1 MTEHR
6 ALGAATQESC
16 DVFVIGGGPGGSTV
30 AALLAERG
38 YRVVIAEKG
47 RHPRFHIGES
57 LLPTNLPLFE
67 KLGVG
72 EAIKSIGMEKWGAE
86 FVSPWHKDT
95 AQTFQFADAWNKS
108 MPYTYQ
114 VRRSEFDEI
123 LFRNAASKGAV
134 TLEECRVRDVTL
146 GSDEEGALVT
156 VEEAHGQR
164 EFQARFVVDASGRD
178 TFFGNRL
185 GTKRRNK
192 RHNTSA
198 LYAHF
203 RGVWRHTGQAEGN
216 ISIYWFDHGWF
227 WVIPL
232 TGGITSVGAVV
243 WPYYMKTRTKPVEEF
258 FRDTIAQCP
267 ALAKRLAEAERVSDV
282 QATGNFS
289 YSCRRS
295 SGPGYLLLGD
305 AFSFVDPV
313 FSSGVMLAMHNGFK
327 AADTIA
333 TCLSTPKKAGQA
345 RRRYDRDI
353 RRGPREFSWF
363 IYRANHPSL
372 RDLFMNPQNV
382 FRVKEA
388 LLSVLAG
395 DIFGTTPIWP
405 SLNAFKVL
413 YYLHTLRNFRRSLAV
428 WKDRRRQ
435 QRGDRH
441 QTASIDS

>member
-1 MTEHR
+1 M
-6 ALGAATQESC
+6 QEGC

-30 AALLAERG
+30 ATLLAERG
-38 YRVVIAEKG
+38 YRVVLAEKS

-57 LLPTNLPLFE
+57 LLPANLPLFE

-72 EAIKSIGMEKWGAE
+72 AAVKSIGMEKWGAE
-86 FVSPWHKDT
+86 FVSPWHQDSC
-95 AQTFQFADAWNKS
+95 QTFRFADAWNKD

-123 LFRNAASKGAV
+123 LFRNAAAKGAL
-134 TLEECRVRDVTL
+134 TLEECRVREVSL
-146 GSDEEGALVT
+146 GSREEGT
-156 VEEAHGQR
+156 VIKAEQAGRQR
-164 EFQARFVVDASGRD
+164 EFRARFVVDASGRD
-178 TFFGNRL
+178 TFLGNRL
-185 GTKRRNK
+185 GSKRRNK

-203 RGVWRHTGQAEGN
+203 RGAWRHTGQAEGN

-243 WPYYMKTRTKPVEEF
+243 WPYYMKARTKPVENF
-258 FRDTIAQCP
+258 FEDTIAQCP
-267 ALAKRLAEAERVSDV
+267 PLAKRLSEAERVSDV
-282 QATGNFS
+282 EATGNFS

-295 SGPGYLLLGD
+295 SGPSYLLLGD

-313 FSSGVMLAMHNGFK
+313 FSSGVMLAMHSGFL

-333 TCLSTPKKAGQA
+333 TCLSEPKRAGAA
-345 RRRYDRDI
+345 RRRYDREL

-372 RDLFMNPQNV
+372 RDLFMNPHNI

-395 DIFGTTPIWP
+395 DIFGSTPIWR
-405 SLNAFKVL
+405 SLATFKVL
-413 YYLHTLRNFRRSLAV
+413 YYLHALRNFRRSLAV
-428 WKDRRRQ
+428 WRGRRRQ
-435 QRGDRH
+435 QRRDRT
-441 QTASIDS
+441 QTMPAGS

>member
-1 MTEHR
+1 M
-6 ALGAATQESC
+6 QECC
-16 DVFVIGGGPGGSTV
+16 DVLVIGGGPGGSTV

-38 YRVVIAEKG
+38 YRVVLTEKN

-57 LLPTNLPLFE
+57 LLPANLPLFE

-86 FVSPWHKDT
+86 FVSPWHQDSC
-95 AQTFQFADAWNKS
+95 QTFQFADAWNKT

-123 LFRNAASKGAV
+123 LFRNAAAKGAV
-134 TLEECRVRDVTL
+134 TLEGCRVRDVNF
-146 GSDEEGALVT
+146 GPNEEGALVQA
-156 VEEAHGQR
+156 EQACGQR
-164 EFQARFVVDASGRD
+164 EFRARFVVDASGRD
-178 TFFGNRL
+178 TFLGNRMRS
-185 GTKRRNK
+185 KRRDK
-192 RHNTSA
+192 RHNTAA

-203 RGVWRHTGQAEGN
+203 RGALRNEGQAEGN

-243 WPYYMKTRTKPVEEF
+243 WPYYMKTRTKSVEVF
-258 FRDTIAQCP
+258 FQDTIAQCP
-267 ALAKRLAEAERVSDV
+267 ALASRLAHAERVSDV
-282 QATGNFS
+282 EATGNFS

-313 FSSGVMLAMHNGFK
+313 FSSGVMLAMHGGFL

-333 TCLSTPKKAGQA
+333 TCLSAPKEAGAA
-345 RRRYDRDI
+345 RRRYDRAL
-353 RRGPREFSWF
+353 RLGPREFSWF

-372 RDLFMNPQNV
+372 RDLFMNPHNI

-395 DIFGTTPIWP
+395 DIFGSTPIRR
-405 SLNAFKVL
+405 SLTAFKVL
-413 YYLHTLRNFRRSLAV
+413 YYLHALRNFRRSLAV
-428 WKDRRRQ
+428 RRDRRRQ
-435 QRGDRH
+435 QRGDRK
-441 QTASIDS
+441 QTMSVGS